1 MENKKYKIGQEIKFE
16 EDYEIESFRGRKIQ
30 VKKGDKAI
38 TNSRGF
44 ITYITGNARDMRQVV
59 EGMTV
64 EDYDHRNIAEMIY
77 NRLNLVYGLENFVSD
92 EEIEYSEMIDEM
104 EDVLCEIL

>member
-16 EDYEIESFRGRKIQ
+16 EDFEIESFRGRKIQ

-38 TNSRGF
+38 ANSRGF
-44 ITYITGNARDMRQVV
+44 ITYITGNARDMRQVI

-64 EDYDHRNIAEMIY
+64 ENYDHRNISKMILQRLINVY
-77 NRLNLVYGLENFVSD
+77 NLEEFMEY

>member
-1 MENKKYKIGQEIKFE
+1 MKNKEYKIGQEIKFE
-16 EDYEIESFRGRKIQ
+16 
-30 VKKGDKAI
+30 
-38 TNSRGF
+38 
-44 ITYITGNARDMRQVV
+44 TYITGNAREMRQVV
-59 EGMTV
+59 EGMTI

-77 NRLNLVYGLENFVSD
+77 NRLNLVYGLENFLSD

>member
-1 MENKKYKIGQEIKFE
+1 MKNKEYKIGQEIKFE
-16 EDYEIESFRGRKIQ
+16 
-30 VKKGDKAI
+30 
-38 TNSRGF
+38 
-44 ITYITGNARDMRQVV
+44 TYITGNEREMRQVV
-59 EGMTV
+59 EGMTI

-77 NRLNLVYGLENFVSD
+77 NRLNLVYGLENFLSD